1 MASSDNSDDSHAEGP
16 YDSIRPFVPRTDT
29 QSTEQDHPKKHSTA
43 IQGNEVEKPRPLP
56 FRKIPAHFKFTYTWK
71 LALVTFLFLVLT
83 LIYSWATTTTSGPLT
98 RLIPLSESNSLLV
111 LRILTEIT
119 GLLLAT
125 LCGLGWTALLWGNA
139 NSQKGISLASFLALS
154 STTGFRG
161 LVLLLGWKETSDGS
175 SRHLLWI
182 GKRHFPLFPKS

>member
-1 MASSDNSDDSHAEGP
+1 MASNDNSENTCAEGP
-16 YDSIRPFVPRTDT
+16 HEIHPFVPRTDT
-29 QSTEQDHPKKHSTA
+29 DSTERDPPNKHSITEA
-43 IQGNEVEKPRPLP
+43 SNDTEKPRPLP
-56 FRKIPAHFKFTYTWK
+56 FHKIPAHFKFTYTWK

-83 LIYSWATTTTSGPLT
+83 LIYAWATTTTSGPLT

>member
-1 MASSDNSDDSHAEGP
+1 VPKDPTKSVHL
-16 YDSIRPFVPRTDT
+16 YPRTDT
-29 QSTEQDHPKKHSTA
+29 DSTERDPPNKHSTTEA
-43 IQGNEVEKPRPLP
+43 SNYTEKPRPLP
-56 FRKIPAHFKFTYTWK
+56 FHKIPAHFKFTYTWK

-83 LIYSWATTTTSGPLT
+83 VIYTWATTTTAGPLT

-161 LVLLLGWKETSDGS
+161 LVLLLGWKETSDGTS
-175 SRHLLWI
+175 QHLFWI
-182 GKRHFPLFPKS
+182 GKR